1 MNDKEREMAKLTG
14 TAQAVWMVA
23 MIALL
28 AGCGESEQAKPAP
41 PPPPPPPPVPHTV
54 GGSVSGLPGS
64 GLVLQLNGANDL
76 PVSANGKFNFPKTLA
91 RGSAYTV
98 SVKTSP
104 SAPVK
109 QTCKVDQGAGKIA
122 NANISNVAVTC
133 TTVTF
138 AVGGTVSGLA
148 GKGKGKE
155 KEKKLVLQLNGAND
169 LTIANNG
176 KFVFPAVRLPDGSD
190 YSVSIKTMPA
200 RQKCT
205 IKPVSLA
212 FDRDTLNIVSVTC
225 SKTGRRR

>member
-23 MIALL
+23 MIALV
-28 AGCGESEQAKPAP
+28 AGCGESEQAKPA
-41 PPPPPPPPVPHTV
+41 PPPPPPVPHTV

-122 NANISNVAVTC
+122 NANISNVTVTC

>member
-23 MIALL
+23 MIALV
-28 AGCGESEQAKPAP
+28 AGCGESEQAKPA
-41 PPPPPPPPVPHTV
+41 PPPPPPVPHTV

>member
-1 MNDKEREMAKLTG
+1 MAKLTG
-14 TAQAVWMVA
+14 TAQAVWMAA
-23 MIALL
+23 MIAVL
-28 AGCGESEQAKPAP
+28 AGCGESEQAKPVPKPA
-41 PPPPPPPPVPHTV
+41 PPPPPVPHTV

-76 PVSANGKFNFPKTLA
+76 PVSANGKFSFPGKLP

-98 SVKTSP
+98 SVKSSP
-104 SAPVK
+104 SVPVK
-109 QTCKVDQGAGKIA
+109 QICKVDQGTGKIV
-122 NANISNVAVTC
+122 NANISNVTVTC

-138 AVGGTVSGLA
+138 AVGGTVTGLA

-155 KEKKLVLQLNGAND
+155 LVLQLNGAND
-169 LTIANNG
+169 LTIADNG

-190 YSVSIKTMPA
+190 YSVSIKTLPA
-200 RQKCT
+200 RQKCS

-225 SKTGRRR
+225 SKKGRSR

>member
-14 TAQAVWMVA
+14 TAQAAWMVA
-23 MIALL
+23 VIALL

-41 PPPPPPPPVPHTV
+41 KPAPPPPPVPHSV

-64 GLVLQLNGANDL
+64 GLVLQLNGADDL
-76 PVSANGKFNFPKTLA
+76 PVSANGKFSFPRTLA

-104 SAPVK
+104 TAPVK
-109 QTCKVDQGAGKIA
+109 QTCKVDQGAGKMA
-122 NANISNVAVTC
+122 NANISNVTVTC

-155 KEKKLVLQLNGAND
+155 LVLQLNGAND

-190 YSVSIKTMPA
+190 YSVSIKTVPA

-212 FDRDTLNIVSVTC
+212 FDRDTLNIVSVIC
-225 SKTGRRR
+225 SKKGRRR